1 MWIDDKVA
9 EMQQGDTG
17 LSGRMDRSK
26 TRMDGR
32 AATERESPPHF
43 FTKHPQLFSPRF
55 LARGLA

>member
-9 EMQQGDTG
+9 EMRQGDTG

-32 AATERESPPHF
+32 AATERESPPQF
-43 FTKHPQLFSPRF
+43 FTKHPPAFLPSFFS
-55 LARGLA
+55 